1 MYKLDLYLIR
11 HGKTIC
17 NEQKLYCGFSDIPLS
32 NVGKLELL
40 ELKALSDSNK
50 ITLKTSSKLF
60 INKEDLEK
68 FTYPEC
74 EKYYTSGAKRANET
88 FEILYP
94 NTKYEVIK
102 EFWEYNFGDFEMK
115 SYEILKGNKSY
126 INWIMDKEGKVE
138 ISNGESKLQYRARIS
153 KAFRDFLDKCRIEQ
167 TKSALLVSHGG
178 TIGTI
183 LELFYSNERNF
194 YEWQPQCGCGYKL
207 EILWDKAKD
216 YIKIDLK
223 IISIG

>member
-17 NEQKLYCGFSDIPLS
+17 NEERLYCGVSDIHLS

-50 ITLKTSSKLF
+50 ITLKTSNKLF
-60 INKEDLEK
+60 VSNEDLEW

-94 NTKYEVIK
+94 NTEYEIIK

-115 SYEILKGNKSY
+115 SYEMLKENKSY
-126 INWIMDKEGKVE
+126 INWIMDKEGNVE
-138 ISNGESKLQYRARIS
+138 ILNGESKLEYRVRIS
-153 KAFRDFLDKCRIEQ
+153 EAFKGFLNKCSIEQ
-167 TKSALLVSHGG
+167 TKSALIVSHGG

-183 LELFYSNERNF
+183 LEMFCSNEKNF
-194 YEWQPQCGCGYKL
+194 YEWQPQCGVGYKL
-207 EILWDKAKD
+207 KVLWDKEKD
-216 YIKIDLK
+216 SVKIEKNSKLK
-223 IISIG
+223 